1 MAVRCAW
8 PGVRTASTAP
18 CAPGATTGT
27 EGRRRE
33 GLRPAR
39 SPLLP
44 VRADVW
50 AVPYSPHG
58 KRLPRLRR
66 RGWKQ
71 SCAIARCSL
80 SHGGVEYC
88 WQCGEY
94 PCQRYK
100 GFYDYD
106 SFLPARSAPRDIQ
119 RFQEMGPD
127 AFRVELDAKAEILEE
142 LLGGYNAGRKKTF
155 FCTAVNLLPLPDL
168 QAVMAEIR
176 AASAGLDGLPERE
189 AAAVG
194 ALTALAQ
201 RQGVSLSLR
210 KKPRAKP

>member
-1 MAVRCAW
+1 MKGFDRPDPRFSLCGLMCGLCPIHHMANGC
-8 PGVRTASTAP
+8 PG
-18 CAPGATTGT
+18 CGGGAGN
-27 EGRRRE
+27 
-33 GLRPAR
+33 
-39 SPLLP
+39 
-44 VRADVW
+44 
-50 AVPYSPHG
+50 
-58 KRLPRLRR
+58 
-66 RGWKQ
+66 Q

-127 AFRVELDAKAEILEE
+127 AFRVELDAKTEILEE
-142 LLGGYNAGRKKTF
+142 LLEGYNAGRKKTF

-168 QAVMAEIR
+168 QAGMAEIR

-210 KKPRAKP
+210 KKPRTKP